1 MWAVS
6 KLLLQEGV
14 QRSILEALRQNLR
27 LTDPEDVKGLRR
39 GIRKTFR
46 HLQDEAVR
54 VDRPGAEDGGGVI
67 AIRFTKRGMREKG
80 EEDEVDGDV
89 RDMLRKDLSM

>member
-6 KLLLQEGV
+6 GLLLQEGV
-14 QRSILEALRQNLR
+14 QRSILQALRQNLNLR
-27 LTDPEDVKGLRR
+27 DPREIRGLRR

-54 VDRPGAEDGGGVI
+54 VARPGEESGGKVI
-67 AIRFTKRGMREKG
+67 DIKFTRKRDD
-80 EEDEVDGDV
+80 EDEDV
-89 RDMLRKDLSM
+89 RDMMEM